1 MCLESELAE
10 SRSNFDGGMLNCVST
25 FNFVSKKYIFLAKKT
40 FILSKGWKKRGGVI
54 SSRSLP
60 RNYTKLYFSQWL
72 YTASIFILHNLS
84 LTGINLPEIFYAE
97 FQADFMK
104 HLKKPKILHVSDAI
118 PKNNPFF
125 NIPPFSFLKRLFE
138 VTKRKFSIFQATLCT

>member
-40 FILSKGWKKRGGVI
+40 FILSKGWKKKGGVI

-125 NIPPFSFLKRLFE
+125 NILPFSFLKRFFE